1 MQTGKTIKE
10 QSGVLGRIAALY
22 VKYKGIISFLWAF
35 ILSDACLMG
44 SIRPFG
50 LCYAMTL
57 PEETRL
63 WGCMGAFAGSMAISG
78 GGEGMVYCAA
88 GMIALAVDV
97 FLLSGSRSRE
107 IYLPVMLAAL
117 VAFIKLPFA
126 LFGGVPQLLLLILE
140 GAVTLLACYCLMLPK
155 DGHENVPG
163 YVMRMLA
170 ASAFAGLRIFSVMS
184 PSLAAVS
191 LMTMN
196 EAYYRGSRGAPLGML
211 MGAVMDMSIGQAPFF
226 TAALGIAGALSACT
240 RRRGRAVFALSFLG
254 SMISVMIWG
263 MADSRAVLGLF
274 AAFAAAIV
282 FLLLPEKEYENTA
295 PVGALHTESDI
306 FQQSSSLSLRLRELG
321 RAISSISRSIA
332 AEEQGCG
339 GDISGI
345 FDRAAAD
352 VCSSCRMSRRCWMDD
367 YVSTFDS
374 MNALIPILRRDGH
387 IDNEDIGGSLRDGCI
402 KKGDL
407 CAAINHEYISYL
419 RRKAAA
425 SRRKAEDEVLRR
437 QYEGLGAAARG
448 LSASTRDDY
457 VRKPLLQKQIS
468 AVLFAYRRDLTAE
481 VYSQGGRL
489 NMRIGL
495 FERCEPWI
503 DEQSF
508 LNSIALAV
516 GRRFHPGE
524 VIEGRKG
531 DILLFRECENYV
543 VSVSSAVKKRE
554 GEEVCG
560 DTNINFRTDDG
571 RMIVMLSDGMGT
583 GRRAAELSKNA
594 VGLVASF
601 VRCGCSLADSAGAVI
616 PFLQSRCRSSGFATL
631 DLLEIDLFTGAAVMI
646 KCGAAD
652 SWLVRGKEVETI
664 CCRALPPGVDDGSG
678 EISANLMLHDGCRIV
693 MVSDGVEIADPAV
706 LTRADLRAG
715 ELIGSGNVSDD
726 MTAVVIDIKAADKT
740 AL

>member
-1 MQTGKTIKE
+1 MQTGKDIKGRNGIF
-10 QSGVLGRIAALY
+10 SRIAALY
-22 VKYKGIISFLWAF
+22 VKCKGIISFLWGF

-50 LCYAMTL
+50 LCYAMSL

-63 WGCMGAFAGSMAISG
+63 WGCMGTFVGSMAIYG

-88 GMIALAVDV
+88 GIIALAADV

-117 VAFIKLPFA
+117 VTFIKLPFA
-126 LFGGVPQLLLLILE
+126 IFGGVPRLLLLILE
-140 GAVTLLACYCLMLPK
+140 GAVTLLCSYCLMLPSEGRE
-155 DGHENVPG
+155 DIRGC
-163 YVMRMLA
+163 VMRMLSV
-170 ASAFAGLRIFSVMS
+170 SAFAGLRLFSVMS
-184 PSLAAVS
+184 PSLTAAS
-191 LMTMN
+191 LMAMS
-196 EAYYRGSRGAPLGML
+196 EAYCRGSRGAPLGML
-211 MGAVMDMSIGQAPFF
+211 MGAVMDMSMGHAPFF

-240 RRRGRAVFALSFLG
+240 RRRGRAVFALVFLG

-263 MADSRAVLGLF
+263 MGDSRAASGLF
-274 AAFAAAIV
+274 AAFTSSIV
-282 FLLLPEKEYENTA
+282 FLLLPDKKYESTA
-295 PVGALHTESDI
+295 PAGALHTESDI
-306 FQQSSSLSLRLRELG
+306 FQQSSGLSLRLRELG

-332 AEEQGCG
+332 AEEQVC

-352 VCSSCRMSRRCWMDD
+352 VCSSCKMSRRCWMDD

-374 MNALIPILRRDGH
+374 MNGLIPVLRREGH
-387 IDNEDIGGSLRDGCI
+387 IDNEDIGGSLREGCI

-419 RRKAAA
+419 RRKAAV
-425 SRRKAEDEVLRR
+425 SRREAEDEMLRR

-448 LSASTRDDY
+448 LSASTRNDY
-457 VRKPLLQKQIS
+457 VHKPLLQKQIS
-468 AVLFAYRRDLTAE
+468 AILFAYRRDLTAE

-543 VSVSSAVKKRE
+543 VSVSSAVRKRE

-560 DTNINFRTDDG
+560 DTSINFRTDDG

-583 GRRAAELSKNA
+583 GRKAAELSKNA

-601 VRCGCSLADSAGAVI
+601 VRCGCCLADSAGAVI
-616 PFLQSRCRSSGFATL
+616 PFLQARCRSLGFATL

-652 SWLVRGKEVETI
+652 SWLVHGKEVEAI

-706 LTRADLRAG
+706 LTRTDLRAG

-726 MTAVVIDIKAADKT
+726 MTAVVIDIKATDKT